1 MKIHRFLWIF
11 PAVPLV
17 ALVAWGA
24 VATRHSGPKVPAEQV
39 VVVPFAHPSTV
50 RHAVLGPGEVL
61 SQLLAAL
68 GASPREASGW
78 VAAAAPH
85 LNLRSLPVGLEGHAS
100 LDHHGELFAVTLVP
114 DWQWEVVL
122 ERDGGT
128 GGIVVERR
136 QRPVERD
143 LWVVRGEV
151 RSSLFE
157 AVLGSGETENLA
169 VALADVFQWDIDF
182 HREVRQGDTF
192 AVVVERVQSGGRTK
206 AYGPILAATYTNRGR
221 TFSAVRFA
229 MDGAV
234 AGYYDADGRPLRKR
248 FLRAPLRFS
257 RISSR
262 FSTSRLH
269 PVLGRRIPHWGV
281 DYAAPTG
288 TPVMATG
295 DGTVI
300 TRGWKG
306 GGGNTVE
313 IRHPGGYVTG
323 YLHLSRFGQGVAV
336 GSRVRQGQVIGFVGS
351 TGLSTGPHLDYRVAH
366 NGRYINPLTLGRDP
380 APPLPAT
387 ELPRFSAWSEQVTAL
402 LENPGGVPEDTVVA
416 LKETAPVRFDV

>member
-1 MKIHRFLWIF
+1 MRIRRSFWF
-11 PAVPLV
+11 AVTAPLV

-24 VATRHSGPKVPAEQV
+24 VATRRSGPQPPAEPV
-39 VVVPFAHPSTV
+39 VVAPFAHPSSV
-50 RHAVLGPGEVL
+50 RHAVLGRGEVL
-61 SQLLAAL
+61 AQLLAAL
-68 GASPREASGW
+68 GSSPREAPAW
-78 VAAAAPH
+78 VAAAAPY

-100 LDHHGELFAVTLVP
+100 LDHHGELFALTLVP
-114 DWQWEVVL
+114 GWQWEVVL
-122 ERDGGT
+122 EREAGT
-128 GGIVVERR
+128 GGIIAERR

-157 AVLGSGETENLA
+157 AVLASGETENLA

-182 HREVRQGDTF
+182 HREVQQGDSF
-192 AVVVERVQSGGRTK
+192 AVVVERVQSDGRTM

-229 MDGAV
+229 ADGAG
-234 AGYYDADGRPLRKR
+234 AGYYDAGGRPLRKR

-269 PVLGRRIPHWGV
+269 PVLGRRLPHWGV

-295 DGTVI
+295 DGTII

-323 YLHLSRFGQGVAV
+323 YLHLSRFAQGVAV

-366 NGRYINPLTLGRDP
+366 NGRFINPLTLGRDP
-380 APPLPAT
+380 APPLPAA
-387 ELPRFSAWSEQVTAL
+387 ELPRFLAWAEQVTAL
-402 LENPGGVPEDTVVA
+402 LENPGGVPEDMVVA
-416 LKETAPVRFDV
+416 LEETASVRFDG